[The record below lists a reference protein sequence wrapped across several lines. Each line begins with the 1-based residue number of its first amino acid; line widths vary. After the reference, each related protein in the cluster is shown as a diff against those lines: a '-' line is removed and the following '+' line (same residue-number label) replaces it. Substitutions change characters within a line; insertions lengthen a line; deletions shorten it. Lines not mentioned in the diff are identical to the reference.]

1 MEQDIG
7 KVTLE
12 SYLMCCVDRH
22 FPNPWFVSATA
33 AAGTNS
39 MRDSCEITEA
49 VINAGG
55 SKHIELARILKFYFL

>member
-1 MEQDIG
+1 
-7 KVTLE
+7 
-12 SYLMCCVDRH
+12 MCCVDRH